1 MSVAFALMFNGMDG
15 IWSATDE
22 NYAIDNHGEKLS
34 VILFVVVY
42 FLSCRVLEAKECNTA
57 VR

>member
-1 MSVAFALMFNGMDG
+1 MFSGMDG

-22 NYAIDNHGEKLS
+22 NNAIDNHGEKLY

-42 FLSCRVLEAKECNTA
+42 FFILQSARSHGMQHCCPLMLA
-57 VR
+57 

>member
-1 MSVAFALMFNGMDG
+1 MDD

-22 NYAIDNHGEKLS
+22 NNAIDNHGEKLS